1 MRLFGLIGYPLS
13 HSFSKKYFEDKF
25 KREGLADCRYELFPL
40 KSIGS
45 LKEILKENPDL
56 EGLNVTI
63 PYKQQVLSFLD
74 SFSNIPE
81 EIKACNCIKINEGK
95 LFGYN
100 TDVIGFE
107 KSLQPLL
114 KPWHKKAL
122 ILGNGGAT
130 GAVTFILKKLDITY
144 DIVSRSLH
152 ANSTLC
158 YKDLGD
164 RVMREN
170 LLIINTTP
178 LGMYPQTDQ
187 YPDIPY
193 EFITSNHL
201 LYDLIYNPAK
211 TLFLQQGEEKG
222 ATIKNGEEMLILQAE
237 ESWRIWNESQ

>member
-13 HSFSKKYFEDKF
+13 HSFSQKYFEEKF
-25 KREGLADCRYELFPL
+25 KREGITDCGYELFSL
-40 KSIGS
+40 KSMDD
-45 LKEILKENPDL
+45 LKEILKENANL
-56 EGLNVTI
+56 EGINVTI
-63 PYKQQVLSFLD
+63 PYKQQVLPYLYSL
-74 SFSNIPE
+74 SGILR
-81 EIKACNCIKINEGK
+81 EIKACNCIKIIEGK

-107 KSLQPLL
+107 KSLLPLL

-130 GAVTFILKKLDITY
+130 AAVIFVLKKLNIDF

-152 ANSTLC
+152 ADSTLC
-158 YKDLGD
+158 YKDLGEQ
-164 RVMREN
+164 VMKKS

-178 LGMYPQTDQ
+178 LGMYPQADQ

-193 EFITSNHL
+193 EFITSKHL

-211 TLFLQQGEEKG
+211 TSFLQKGENRG
-222 ATIKNGEEMLILQAE
+222 ATIKNGEEMLELQAE
-237 ESWRIWNESQ
+237 ESWRIWNEKQ

>member
-1 MRLFGLIGYPLS
+1 M
-13 HSFSKKYFEDKF
+13 
-25 KREGLADCRYELFPL
+25 KRKGITDCRYELFPL
-40 KSIGS
+40 KSIDD
-45 LKEILKENPDL
+45 LKEILKANPDL

-63 PYKQQVLSFLD
+63 PYKQQVLSHLY
-74 SFSNIPE
+74 SFTDIPK
-81 EIKACNCIKINEGK
+81 EIKACNCIKIIKGR

-107 KSLQPLL
+107 KSLRSLL

-130 GAVTFILKKLDITY
+130 EAVVFVLKKLDISFE
-144 DIVSRSLH
+144 IVSRSLH

-158 YKDLGD
+158 YKDLGEQ
-164 RVMREN
+164 VMKEK

-193 EFITSNHL
+193 EFITDKHL

-211 TLFLQQGEEKG
+211 TLFLQKGEERG
-222 ATIKNGEEMLILQAE
+222 ATIKNGEEMLRLQAE
-237 ESWRIWNESQ
+237 ESWRIWNEK

>member
-13 HSFSKKYFEDKF
+13 HSFSQKYFEEKF
-25 KREGLADCRYELFPL
+25 KREGITDCSYELFSL
-40 KSIGS
+40 KSIDD
-45 LKEILKENPDL
+45 LKEILKEKANL

-63 PYKQQVLSFLD
+63 PYKQLVLPYLYSFPDILKQ
-74 SFSNIPE
+74 
-81 EIKACNCIKINEGK
+81 IKACNCIKIVEGK
-95 LFGYN
+95 LVGYN

-107 KSLQPLL
+107 KSLLPLL
-114 KPWHKKAL
+114 KQWHKKAL

-130 GAVTFILKKLDITY
+130 AAVIFVLKKLNIDF

-158 YKDLGD
+158 YKDLGEQ
-164 RVMREN
+164 VMKEG

-178 LGMYPQTDQ
+178 LGMYPQADQ

-193 EFITSNHL
+193 EFITSKHL

-211 TLFLQQGEEKG
+211 TTFLQKGEERG
-222 ATIKNGEEMLILQAE
+222 ATIKNGEEMLELQAE
-237 ESWRIWNESQ
+237 ESWRIWNEKQ

>member
-13 HSFSKKYFEDKF
+13 HSFSQKYFEEKF
-25 KREGLADCRYELFPL
+25 KREEITDCRYELFPL
-40 KSIGS
+40 KSIDN
-45 LKEILKENPDL
+45 LKEILKQNPNL

-63 PYKQQVLSFLD
+63 PYKQQVLPYLY
-74 SFSNIPE
+74 SFSDILK
-81 EIKACNCIKINEGK
+81 EIKACNCIKIIEGK

-107 KSLQPLL
+107 KSLLPLL
-114 KPWHKKAL
+114 KPWHKRAL

-130 GAVTFILKKLDITY
+130 AAVTFVLKKLRIGF

-158 YKDLGD
+158 YKDLGEQ
-164 RVMREN
+164 VMKGS

-178 LGMYPQTDQ
+178 LGMHPQTDQ
-187 YPDIPY
+187 YPNIPY
-193 EFITSNHL
+193 EFITSKHL

-211 TLFLQQGEEKG
+211 TLFLRKGEEKG
-222 ATIKNGEEMLILQAE
+222 ATIKNGEEMLVLQAE
-237 ESWRIWNESQ
+237 ESWRIWNERQ

>member
-13 HSFSKKYFEDKF
+13 HSFSQKYFEEKF
-25 KREGLADCRYELFPL
+25 KREEITDCRYELFPL
-40 KSIGS
+40 KSIDD
-45 LKEILKENPDL
+45 LEEILKQNPDL

-63 PYKQQVLSFLD
+63 PYKQQVLQYLYS
-74 SFSNIPE
+74 SSGIPK
-81 EIKACNCIKINEGK
+81 EIKACNCIKITAGK
-95 LFGYN
+95 LFGHN

-130 GAVTFILKKLDITY
+130 EAVIFVLKKLDISF

-158 YKDLGD
+158 YKDLGEQ
-164 RVMREN
+164 VMKES

-193 EFITSNHL
+193 EFITNKHL
-201 LYDLIYNPAK
+201 LYDLIYNPEK
-211 TLFLQQGEEKG
+211 TLFLQKGEERG
-222 ATIKNGEEMLILQAE
+222 ATFKNGEEMLVLQAE
-237 ESWRIWNESQ
+237 ESWRIWNEKQ